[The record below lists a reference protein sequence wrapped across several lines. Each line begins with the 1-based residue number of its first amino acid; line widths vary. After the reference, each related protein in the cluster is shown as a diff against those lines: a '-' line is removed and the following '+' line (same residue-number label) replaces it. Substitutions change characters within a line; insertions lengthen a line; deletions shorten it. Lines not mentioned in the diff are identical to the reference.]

1 MSNGFKGAI
10 SSAPPTQSLVRRMI
24 EAATKAGLE
33 IGTVEIAVDGTIR
46 LHQKAE
52 AKPKPAKGP
61 LSWD

>member
-1 MSNGFKGAI
+1 
-10 SSAPPTQSLVRRMI
+10 MI